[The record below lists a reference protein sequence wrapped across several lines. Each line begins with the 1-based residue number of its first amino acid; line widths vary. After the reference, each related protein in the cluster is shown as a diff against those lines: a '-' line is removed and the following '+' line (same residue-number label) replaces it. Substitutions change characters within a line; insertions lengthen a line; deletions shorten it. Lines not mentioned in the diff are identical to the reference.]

1 MSHEASL
8 FTRLGRWLTGRRGDE
23 LPVRHETGA
32 LLAPGDAQPVTV
44 RRRFSFFR
52 PFAKRDAA
60 IGALQQ
66 GVGALAG
73 LMDSVREN
81 LEKQGRRQ
89 DEMLMYLS
97 SLPRILESLP
107 ETQRAQGDAIL
118 KISKQLEQ
126 QVEQHGRLTEV
137 LGRLATSHSDHQ
149 RFLEMLHERVAE
161 VGQNNERI
169 ADHMRQVGASL
180 ENVGKT
186 AEGSAQVLQQMRQSM
201 AERDEGLEKVI
212 RRQNARF
219 TALLV
224 VAIVLSVAAIGAAA
238 FVGWQMLRAQ
248 RATTRPAVQM
258 RNSASFHL
266 PHA

>member
-1 MSHEASL
+1 MSRQASL
-8 FTRLGRWLTGRRGDE
+8 FTRVGRWLTGRRGDE
-23 LPVRHETGA
+23 LSLQQDGGA
-32 LLAPGDAQPVTV
+32 LLAPPADARPVTV
-44 RRRFSFFR
+44 KRRFSLFR
-52 PFAKRDAA
+52 PFAKRDEA
-60 IGALQQ
+60 IGALRQ

-89 DEMLMYLS
+89 DEMLLYLS

-118 KISKQLEQ
+118 DISRQLRQ
-126 QVEQHGRLTEV
+126 QVEQHERLTEV
-137 LGRLATSHSDHQ
+137 LGRLATSHGDHQ
-149 RFLEMLHERVAE
+149 RFLEMLHGRVAE
-161 VGQNNERI
+161 VGQVNERI

-180 ENVGKT
+180 EGVGKT
-186 AEGSAQVLQQMRQSM
+186 AEGSAHVLQQIRQTM
-201 AERDEGLEKVI
+201 AERDQSLERVI

-238 FVGWQMLRAQ
+238 FVGWQMIKVQKA
-248 RATTRPAVQM
+248 ATTRP
-258 RNSASFHL
+258 
-266 PHA
+266 